1 MTGII
6 CAMMKEAE
14 LLTASMTETKTKVSG
29 GIEYTSGKLCGK
41 DAVIAVCGVGKV
53 FAAMCAQTMILEYK
67 PDCIINTGVG
77 GSLCDDV
84 RIFDVVIGTEVV
96 QHDMNVLGL
105 GHQRGYIAE
114 AKRRFFPC
122 DEALVKKITEAF
134 QDADV
139 KMHHGRIASGDIF
152 VDSPKL
158 KEKIKSEFGAL
169 VCEMEGAAIGTVCY
183 VNGVPFVAVRA
194 ISDNSNDDSKM
205 DFPTF
210 AAAAAKRSANVI
222 INLLK

>member
-1 MTGII
+1 MIGVIGALDVENTYIIEKMDSASVQNISGI
-6 CAMMKEAE
+6 KF
-14 LLTASMTETKTKVSG
+14 
-29 GIEYTSGKLCGK
+29 TSGKINGK
-41 DAVIAVCGVGKV
+41 DIVCAVCGIGKV

-158 KEKIKSEFGAL
+158 MEKIKSEFRAL
-169 VCEMEGAAIGTVCY
+169 VCEMEAAANGTVCY